1 MIAPISSQTFL
12 VSSLFKR
19 FDLYSFLLKIFIWVF
34 IKNNGFQYPERKENR
49 NKMRYL
55 LGESMGGAVALL
67 LHRKKPDYWDGAVLV
82 APMCK
87 V

>member
-1 MIAPISSQTFL
+1 MAA
-12 VSSLFKR
+12 
-19 FDLYSFLLKIFIWVF
+19 
-34 IKNNGFQYPERKENR
+34 ERKENN
-49 NKMRYL
+49 NKMRFL

-67 LHRKKPDYWDGAVLV
+67 LHMKRPSYWDGAVLI